1 MWIESMVR
9 EDGLNGNKMGNM
21 CLMSNS
27 SCHGSFCSSSYAWII
42 CIKARVTRSSHLFRG
57 VGMCL
62 CGLCVC
68 EGVSLW

>member
-9 EDGLNGNKMGNM
+9 EDGLNGNKMGNT

-27 SCHGSFCSSSYAWII
+27 SCHGSFCSSYAWII
-42 CIKARVTRSSHLFRG
+42 CIKARVTHSSHLFRG

-62 CGLCVC
+62 CVPACV
-68 EGVSLW
+68 

>member
-42 CIKARVTRSSHLFRG
+42 CIKARVTRSSH
-57 VGMCL
+57 
-62 CGLCVC
+62 
-68 EGVSLW
+68 